1 MDNIVIVYTLYS
13 DSAVFIYIVA
23 HAYLY
28 ILYLWIVLCP
38 YIVHLQTRTLQMW
51 FYCIFS
57 SKTRVYPR
65 SKLRYTYLVLFWLQV
80 LCPIMQV
87 EVFPILT
94 PILARLR
101 ANFELSGYNIEC
113 NVLSSK
119 GGVLVYFF

>member
-1 MDNIVIVYTLYS
+1 MNNIVIVYTLYS

-57 SKTRVYPR
+57 PKTRVYPR

-87 EVFPILT
+87 EHFSYFNSHIGQIEGIFQGLILNRLVT
-94 PILARLR
+94 IL
-101 ANFELSGYNIEC
+101 SVMC
-113 NVLSSK
+113 
-119 GGVLVYFF
+119 

>member
-1 MDNIVIVYTLYS
+1 MNNIVIVYTLYS

-51 FYCIFS
+51 FSCIFS

-87 EVFPILT
+87 E
-94 PILARLR
+94 
-101 ANFELSGYNIEC
+101 NFSYFNSHIGQIEGIFQGLISNCLVIKLSLMC
-113 NVLSSK
+113 
-119 GGVLVYFF
+119 